1 MAPGGIVWITGIPG
15 SGKSTLA
22 KTVAGKLRL
31 RNGLVEILD
40 GDEMR
45 RGICKGLGFSSEDR
59 AENLRRVAWAA
70 CALARNGVWVL
81 VAVVS
86 PFHADR
92 AAAAQTAQLQGTS
105 FFQVYTKC
113 RVEIAESREEKGNYA
128 KARAGEIRGFTG
140 VDAPYEEPENADLVL
155 ETAFETPDACAEQIL
170 SMIQWRPDENPPTI
184 CIGRGFGGT
193 RFTSMMVQDL
203 GVFIGSGAGVNG
215 CEDSMAWQLLVYKMV
230 HETAGKREF
239 PVGHQYRKEILENAR
254 NILASAPVPPGTPW
268 GMKLPEITLVVP
280 LFADA
285 FPKARFI
292 HLIRHPIPASFRSAH
307 YTSKPDNA
315 LGRSALPGA
324 YFFVGRDPKHL
335 ESDPEWLRNSISWQ
349 HQVTRAACYGRAL
362 LGPERY
368 LEVRFEDVRTD
379 AEAEFVKVERF
390 LGLPRTRWHSSV
402 VYDPKRAVEVVSD
415 DPRIEEVWKICGAT
429 AGMFGYTRENF

>member
-1 MAPGGIVWITGIPG
+1 MGPGGIIWITGIPA

-22 KTVAGKLRL
+22 KAVAGKLRL

-45 RGICKGLGFSSEDR
+45 QGICKGLGFSSEDR

-86 PFHADR
+86 PFHVDR
-92 AAAAQTAQLQGTS
+92 AAASETAELQGTP

-113 RVEIAESREEKGNYA
+113 RVEIAESRDEKGNYA

-155 ETAFETPDACAEQIL
+155 ETAFETPDTCAEQIL
-170 SMIQWRPDENPPTI
+170 SMIQWRPDDNPPTI

-230 HETAGKREF
+230 HETAGKLNF
-239 PVGHQYRKEILENAR
+239 PVGRQYRQEILDMAR
-254 NILASAPVPPGTPW
+254 TVLASAPVSPGTPW

-280 LFADA
+280 FFVDA

-292 HLIRHPIPASFRSAH
+292 HLIRHPLASSFRSPH
-307 YTSKPDNA
+307 HTSKPDDV
-315 LGRSALPGA
+315 LGKSALPGA
-324 YFFVGRDPKHL
+324 YLFAGRDVQHMV
-335 ESDPEWLRNSISWQ
+335 SDPAWLVNAISWQ

-368 LEVRFEDVRTD
+368 LEVRFEDIRAD
-379 AEAEFVKVERF
+379 AEAEFAKVERF
-390 LGLPRTRWHSSV
+390 LGLSRKRWHSSA
-402 VYDPKRAVEVVSD
+402 VYDTKRAIEVASD
-415 DPRIEEVWKICGAT
+415 DPRIEKVWEICGST
-429 AGMFGYTRENF
+429 AAMLGYTQENY